1 MLVTKQVVDRLHWVE
16 SAERNLYEH
25 RVPVAHRTIPKTGQ
39 LERLQFLAVLALV
52 ADKSCLGIH
61 ILRQVEIVALKVLSS
76 ANKVYRI
83 EVSALR
89 KHIHILLVV
98 LVDL

>member
-61 ILRQVEIVALKVLSS
+61 ILRQVEIVALIVLSS

-83 EVSALR
+83 EVSRLTVPS
-89 KHIHILLVV
+89 LL
-98 LVDL
+98 

>member
-39 LERLQFLAVLALV
+39 FERLQFLAVLALV

-61 ILRQVEIVALKVLSS
+61 ILRQVEIVALIVLSG
-76 ANKVYRI
+76 ANASKSYTPEKSKTI
-83 EVSALR
+83 IGNLFT
-89 KHIHILLVV
+89 IIM
-98 LVDL
+98 